1 MSSPEW
7 CTWPIELCWPR
18 YNEWLYNWIVASLS
32 YGMAA
37 TDTRTRAVY
46 SGAFQCVACPL
57 FWLHATWGLFPWPL
71 QLKIIAKSIYKIT
84 LFPSFLPACLCAC
97 HLSRLSTTDDVIGNF
112 FLCHHQGRPQ
122 FPSRDLTIDRLDIKM
137 HSIIIGIEKFYVV
150 YKCSIQI
157 KSGRRIRQRHHQEEQ
172 Y

>member
-84 LFPSFLPACLCAC
+84 LFPSFLPSGLLVCLPPLEPVYYGRC
-97 HLSRLSTTDDVIGNF
+97 HWKVFFMPPPGAATIPEQRFNDRPIGYQNA
-112 FLCHHQGRPQ
+112 
-122 FPSRDLTIDRLDIKM
+122 
-137 HSIIIGIEKFYVV
+137 FYHNMYWKVV
-150 YKCSIQI
+150 LGLQV
-157 KSGRRIRQRHHQEEQ
+157 
-172 Y
+172 